1 MNKQDQFDED
11 LLKRFIIPERI
22 EKAPEGFTSRTLA
35 RIQIEAQSARVKKGI
50 FLKYRIPLISAIIIA
65 GLIIA
70 ATIIPANEIDSV
82 GATVWKFF
90 QSLEF
95 SLPRINNTFLQ
106 DLNLPGWMAYAIVG
120 ILLLVLVDRTLFGIF
135 NKENN
140 H

>member
-1 MNKQDQFDED
+1 MNNQDQNDED
-11 LLKRFIIPERI
+11 LLKRFINPERI

-50 FLKYRIPLISAIIIA
+50 FLKYRIPLISAIITA
-65 GLIIA
+65 GLIIT
-70 ATIIPANEIDSV
+70 ATIIPANETDSV
-82 GATVWKFF
+82 GATLWNFF

-106 DLNLPGWMAYAIVG
+106 DLNLPGWIAYAIVG
-120 ILLLVLVDRTLFGIF
+120 ILLLGLIDRTLFGIF